1 MYTAVVTAAVAADVD
16 VDVVVV
22 AECKYLAPVVSQL
35 ELCACM

>member
-1 MYTAVVTAAVAADVD
+1 MYTAVVTAAADVD
-16 VDVVVV
+16 VVV

>member
-1 MYTAVVTAAVAADVD
+1 MYTAVVTAAVVADVD
-16 VDVVVV
+16 VVVVV

>member
-1 MYTAVVTAAVAADVD
+1 MYTAVVTAAVAAD